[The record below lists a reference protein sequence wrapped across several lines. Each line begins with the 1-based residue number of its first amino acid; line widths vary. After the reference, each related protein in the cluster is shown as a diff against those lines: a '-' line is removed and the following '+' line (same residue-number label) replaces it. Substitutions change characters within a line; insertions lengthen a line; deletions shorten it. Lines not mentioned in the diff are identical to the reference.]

1 MPGGGGRVEALL
13 RGPCEADLKTWPYR
27 GGGMVRSILPQP
39 VGAGGGVGKPTGPSD
54 ELQCEVMKLLLAGQ
68 CARLIT
74 GASSPSLPVSHT
86 GPQDESSTL
95 KSSLVTV
102 TEWSDSSD
110 V

>member
-1 MPGGGGRVEALL
+1 MAVPRWWD
-13 RGPCEADLKTWPYR
+13 GPQRPAPACGSWGWGWQAD
-27 GGGMVRSILPQP
+27 S
-39 VGAGGGVGKPTGPSD
+39 GPSD
-54 ELQCEVMKLLLAGQ
+54 ELQCEVMELLLAGQ